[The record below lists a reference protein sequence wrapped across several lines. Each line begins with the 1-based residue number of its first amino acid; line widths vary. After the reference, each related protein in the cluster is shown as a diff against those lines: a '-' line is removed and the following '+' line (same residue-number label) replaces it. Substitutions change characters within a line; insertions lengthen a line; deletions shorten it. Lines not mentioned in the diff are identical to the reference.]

1 MSESN
6 KEENIL
12 EPDSQVENEDIQN
25 DDNQL
30 EDNNEEQEEQEY
42 DQNQENQEE
51 AELSEKNSKVFNE
64 YHNIYCWLDTFKF
77 SKSKKN
83 MTRDFSD
90 GVLFVEL
97 LNQALPKIVIEY
109 HNVTP
114 TLNKNQKADNWYQ
127 IQKRINARTTLKIT
141 NSEIAE
147 IISYQPYAIERLIDR
162 LYRIILS
169 KSKFIKSE
177 SEKININNKRHYI
190 KSINSKVSP
199 TFKENCT
206 FKSETKEN
214 LDCKFNSK
222 EEIFKSII
230 EEKDNKLYELQ
241 STLEFLLNK
250 IKNLEEDNFK
260 VEEMIIRYK
269 NKAGKAADFNNSNQ
283 FNDSNII

>member
-1 MSESN
+1 MSESY
-6 KEENIL
+6 KDENIL
-12 EPDSQVENEDIQN
+12 EPDSQIENDEAQN
-25 DDNQL
+25 DDNHQ
-30 EDNNEEQEEQEY
+30 EENNEEVELE
-42 DQNQENQEE
+42 QENQEE
-51 AELSEKNSKVFNE
+51 VELSDKNSKVFNE
-64 YHNIYCWLDTFKF
+64 YHNLYCWLDTFKF
-77 SKSKKN
+77 SKTKKN

-114 TLNKNQKADNWYQ
+114 TLNKNQKKDNWYQ
-127 IQKRINARTTLKIT
+127 IQKRINSRTTLKIT
-141 NSEIAE
+141 NTEIND
-147 IISYQPYAIERLIDR
+147 IINYQPYAIERIIDR
-162 LYRIILS
+162 LYRIILT
-169 KSKFIKSE
+169 KSKFIQPE
-177 SEKININNKRHYI
+177 SAKIDVNNKRHYI

-199 TFKENCT
+199 AFKENCT